1 MDKHTQSGSYTFTSS
16 NANGCDSV
24 ATLNLTINS
33 VPNAVATGSGA
44 TLTSST
50 GSSYQWIDCATNTAI
65 QGATNQTYTAIDNGT
80 YAVVITNT
88 SGCSDTSNCVVVDQ
102 IGLVEISKI
111 DVNVN
116 PNPSSGI
123 FNIDFNSPINCKL
136 NVLDASGRVVYSSE
150 ISNDTTID
158 LSFAMTGI
166 YYLEVSNNEFKKI
179 IRVVKN

>member
-1 MDKHTQSGSYTFTSS
+1 
-16 NANGCDSV
+16 
-24 ATLNLTINS
+24 LNLTINS

-111 DVNVN
+111 DVKVN